1 MKHLIVL
8 PLIVT
13 LEEEV
18 NFKNEK
24 EAIECLKKNNF
35 SWNQYNDYQ
44 LTSNKKFLI
53 ANLTQKTYFVRFEKL
68 DLLDLLVQDS
78 FVICKTVKEFI
89 ERVQGTYIDPEETV
103 YFIDNV
109 FPFMFKGK
117 VVNKENDNYAIVS
130 AIGIHYVKEDKV
142 FKTEKD
148 MTKLVAARSMELM
161 KKEISKEQVLT
172 GSLAEIIKKH
182 VDNDVDIKI
191 IKID

>member
-161 KKEISKEQVLT
+161 KKEISKEHVFA
-172 GSLAEIIKKH
+172 GNLAEIIKKH